1 MPVLRFIQ
9 SEEHQTPGGTRLEDD
24 FLLKGAKSYARN
36 NKPQALQ
43 VGLGRG
49 PTRIPDQEHLGRGL
63 CAPAMLGREKLAGNR
78 YNSPADQKRPGALA
92 QAQST
97 AHDPRGDIRRI
108 WKPRPLGGRLAQ
120 TGVQRAEGCFIYFSI
135 CWLLV
140 VALAHVRQAKSSG
153 GVAQAHKGREGA
165 DLPAWLGAASRCLCV
180 VCSPGHPSAGLWTTS
195 LLPIA
200 PTSRKV
206 AGSLPWALTTC
217 CCSLG
222 SNYLRFATL
231 SSGSV
236 RYRYSYSSDQALRT
250 SALLVLLPA
259 SCFLT

>member
-1 MPVLRFIQ
+1 MPVLRSIQ

-24 FLLKGAKSYARN
+24 FLLKGAKPYARN

-78 YNSPADQKRPGALA
+78 YNAPADQRRPGALA

-108 WKPRPLGGRLAQ
+108 WKPRPPGGRLQ

-140 VALAHVRQAKSSG
+140 VALAHVRQAQSGG
-153 GVAQAHKGREGA
+153 GVAQAHRGREGA

-195 LLPIA
+195 
-200 PTSRKV
+200 SV
-206 AGSLPWALTTC
+206 AY
-217 CCSLG
+217 CSDLQKG
-222 SNYLRFATL
+222 GRFA
-231 SSGSV
+231 
-236 RYRYSYSSDQALRT
+236 ALGFNH
-250 SALLVLLPA
+250 LLLQPWQQLPEICYA
-259 SCFLT
+259 ELWQCPLPLQLQF